1 MGIRE
6 GTLRDLAA
14 ANTLNDVRLVG
25 ERGGFALSVRLGD
38 GRVVLETV
46 RGERRLFVS
55 LNTAA
60 RFLGDLGV
68 HRFEI
73 DAAEFLP
80 ERVRPARPDRAEA
93 LRRTRTSPQQGAL
106 L

>member
-6 GTLRDLAA
+6 GTLRELAA
-14 ANTLNDVRLVG
+14 AKSLEDVRLIG
-25 ERGGFALSVRLGD
+25 ERGGFAVSVRFGA
-38 GRVVLETV
+38 GRALLETV

-55 LNTAA
+55 LDTAA
-60 RFLGDLGV
+60 RFLGEYGV
-68 HRFEI
+68 LAFEV
-73 DAAEFLP
+73 DAAEFRQ

-93 LRRTRTSPQQGAL
+93 LRATRTKPRQDSL